1 LIDGLANFLDVAKNY
16 LRLSPPIEVFAG
28 LNGVRNCWLAVE
40 PSLFDGQQFVGPI
53 MSDVIGETVAI
64 QSFEHDPFDALVKL
78 FNRIYDEAFVERP
91 NVRTVGKSQR

>member
-1 LIDGLANFLDVAKNY
+1 
-16 LRLSPPIEVFAG
+16 
-28 LNGVRNCWLAVE
+28 
-40 PSLFDGQQFVGPI
+40 